1 MQKFMRKIGYREL
14 KAKRN
19 HKQERK
25 EKEKKKKRKKGIFGS
40 LNSDRNQNAQH
51 LSGIKDEMIQLEHM
65 RREGFP

>member
-1 MQKFMRKIGYREL
+1 MRKIEYREPE
-14 KAKRN
+14 AKRS

-25 EKEKKKKRKKGIFGS
+25 EKKRKRKRKERKKGIFGS

-65 RREGFP
+65 GREGFP